1 MHLIWYIYFILYDCF
16 RFYVIHGKQFFWKTR
31 FLQMPEKKMNGNILL
46 ESRATKMT
54 ETFINLRFLSDL
66 VIHPAAFQQKTQRTS
81 FRWPFSESLH
91 TCVGNPNH
99 LSQSLDLHLERSV
112 RLELSAW
119 ALIVWSLLLGPRL
132 GAETHPAGF
141 WIFPEPCSLSGWTL
155 ADLCLFPLRAR
166 VFNWPRQPLKLFI
179 EYWSNYGVT
188 WYFVST
194 SSGTKQN
201 GVRWGRENNHCPYIW
216 VWHKRNGMPAHGKRL
231 LGPWLG
237 TRSNGKSW

>member
-1 MHLIWYIYFILYDCF
+1 
-16 RFYVIHGKQFFWKTR
+16 
-31 FLQMPEKKMNGNILL
+31 MNGKILL
-46 ESRATKMT
+46 ESRATKMMKHSL
-54 ETFINLRFLSDL
+54 ICGFLSDP

-132 GAETHPAGF
+132 GAETNPAGF

-166 VFNWPRQPLKLFI
+166 VQLAP
-179 EYWSNYGVT
+179 
-188 WYFVST
+188 ST
-194 SSGTKQN
+194 SRAFYWILIKLWCHLIFCQHVQWDKTKRCSQ
-201 GVRWGRENNHCPYIW
+201 R
-216 VWHKRNGMPAHGKRL
+216 
-231 LGPWLG
+231 
-237 TRSNGKSW
+237 TRKQSLPVYMSLA